1 MPQYDAANFDPPAP
15 VTSVTLRK
23 VGDEAT
29 ASGVVLLID
38 SGADVT
44 LLPRMAVER
53 IGVQQI
59 EGLHYEMMAFD
70 GTKSAAPVADLLQNR
85 RGLAH
90 IAETSEQNVPV
101 PLLAVGS
108 GIGA

>member
-1 MPQYDAANFDPPAP
+1 MH
-15 VTSVTLRK
+15 K

-29 ASGVVLLID
+29 APGVVLLID

-59 EGLHYEMMAFD
+59 EGLHYEMLAFD
-70 GTKSAAPVADLLQNR
+70 GTKSAAPVADLDMLFLNR
-85 RGLAH
+85 TYTRT
-90 IAETSEQNVPV
+90 ICSD
-101 PLLAVGS
+101 
-108 GIGA
+108 